1 MNTEKKILIIG
12 FAAYTLMTIFCYF
25 QPSQAEDAKVI
36 SFKDRNGF
44 SKTLLGPK
52 FVGHWTANSTGGLLN
67 NRQGK
72 AKASFYRFETLEWD
86 QTFDLH
92 LESNLY
98 LSLHVMD
105 PEFRDDHY
113 IRIFQPLQT
122 NNSTDYL
129 VGNIDTEPTTFNNVW
144 SFTGFNDFQ
153 DARNITFRG
162 NMRFNP
168 VIFNS
173 EGVNKT
179 ALKSN
184 DDVLD
189 ITLIDPNP
197 NGLSLQIRL
206 EYDTKN
212 HIRQSLFYTYF
223 LIAIAFVNY
232 YGALN
237 IFEQIAE
244 NTNYTRRLNKSSLI
258 LVCLQDCF
266 IFLFNIQLGFN
277 YLDTWNYIFVIL
289 VYFFLFCFVDYR
301 LLLYIWRYQDTRT
314 FDNMSEY
321 QFRNKLYL
329 FQMKIYFFIIC
340 YIYFMWKYF
349 IDVNLVLLNS
359 LVLLPQILHHITNSE
374 PPFFET
380 DFLVYF
386 TASKYLIFLYLR
398 GCPENILEVRSY
410 YILPNVGLGIVL
422 VNLAILYQ
430 QENYGSK
437 FFIPKFM
444 KKNEFDYFVEI
455 KKAIA
460 KTDVDPNAEKTTLN
474 DSSVSENCCIIC
486 LSDLSQSH
494 SKSKSGTKEEDEI
507 QNKVLRRVIKRRAG
521 QYLMMTPCKHLFHA
535 NCLGKWMEI
544 KMECPHCR
552 QPLPPVM

>member
-12 FAAYTLMTIFCYF
+12 FAVYTVMTIFCYF
-25 QPSQAEDAKVI
+25 QPNQSEDSKVI
-36 SFKDRNGF
+36 SFKDRSGF
-44 SKTLLGPK
+44 SQTLLGPK
-52 FVGHWTANSTGGLLN
+52 FIGRWTANSTGGLLA

-72 AKASFYRFETLEWD
+72 AKASFIRFETLDWE
-86 QTFDLH
+86 QTFDPH
-92 LESNLY
+92 IESSLY

-105 PEFRDDHY
+105 PEYRDEHFL
-113 IRIFQPLQT
+113 RIFQPLQT
-122 NNSTDYL
+122 SNSTDYL
-129 VGNIDTEPTTFNNVW
+129 IGNIDTEPNSFNNVW

-153 DARNITFRG
+153 EAKNITFKG

-168 VIFNS
+168 MIFNT

-179 ALKSN
+179 ALRIN
-184 DDVLD
+184 ENVLE
-189 ITLIDPNP
+189 ITLIDQNP
-197 NGLSLQIRL
+197 GGLNLQVRL
-206 EYDTKN
+206 DYDLKD
-212 HIRQSLFYTYF
+212 RLKQSLLYTYF
-223 LIAIAFVNY
+223 LISIAFVNY

-237 IFEQIAE
+237 IFEQITE

-258 LVCLQDCF
+258 VVCLQDCF
-266 IFLFNIQLGFN
+266 IFLFNIQLGFA

-301 LLLYIWRYQDTRT
+301 LLLYVWRYQDTRV

-321 QFRNKLYL
+321 QFRNKLYI

-349 IDVNLVLLNS
+349 IDVDLVLLNS
-359 LVLLPQILHHITNSE
+359 LVLVPQILHHITNSE

-398 GCPENILEVRSY
+398 GCPENILDIRSY
-410 YILPNVGLGIVL
+410 YVLPYVGLGIIL
-422 VNLAILYQ
+422 LSLMILYQ
-430 QENYGSK
+430 QENCGSK

-444 KKNEFDYFVEI
+444 KKNEFNYFIEI
-455 KKAIA
+455 KKAIV
-460 KTDVDPNAEKTTLN
+460 KKDDTNVEQSTLSESSNA
-474 DSSVSENCCIIC
+474 ENCCVIC
-486 LSDLSQSH
+486 LNDLSQSH
-494 SKSKSGTKEEDEI
+494 SKSKNNTKDEEEI
-507 QNKVLRRVIKRRAG
+507 QNKVLRRVIKRKAG
-521 QYLMMTPCKHLFHA
+521 QYLMMTPCKHIFHA
-535 NCLGKWMEI
+535 NCLGRWMEI